1 MAQEP
6 YQLMNGP
13 FVVYIKPITVASPAV
28 ELPPDIDFA
37 PAGNWELFGVSGD
50 KDITEEGI
58 SVMMPQSVSL
68 FRGLGS
74 TTARKAFRTEEDVVI
89 EFTLADASVENFARG
104 LNDAVIDISGNHRK
118 IQLLRGAEVSQAS
131 LLLYGD
137 GKSAYGD
144 FNSFLWLPRCS
155 HIGEMSPKIVKGEPI
170 GLSYRYQVLNDDDYG
185 VGVFD
190 MGDSAGS

>member
-1 MAQEP
+1 MGQEP

-13 FVVYIKPITVASPAV
+13 FAVYIATPV
-28 ELPPDIDFA
+28 ELPPDIDD
-37 PAGNWELFGVSGD
+37 PPTGNWALFGVSAD

-58 SVMMPQSVSL
+58 TLTFPQAMNF

-74 TTARKAFRTEEDVVI
+74 TAPRKAFRTTEDVIV

-104 LNDAVIDISGNHRK
+104 LNDATIALGGNHRK
-118 IQLLRGAEVSQAS
+118 INLLQGAEVAQFS
-131 LLLYGD
+131 LLIYGD

-155 HIGEMSPKIVKGEPI
+155 HDGDISPKIVKGEPI
-170 GLSYRYQVLNDDDYG
+170 GLKYKWHALLDTTYG
-185 VGVFD
+185 TGTFD

>member
-13 FVVYIKPITVASPAV
+13 FAVYIADPV
-28 ELPPDIDFA
+28 ELPPDIDNA
-37 PAGNWELFGVSGD
+37 PTGNWELLGVSGD

-58 SVMMPQSVSL
+58 SINMEQAISW

-74 TTARKAFRTEEDVVI
+74 TAPRKGFRTTEDLIVS
-89 EFTLADASVENFARG
+89 FTLADASVENYARAF
-104 LNDAVIDISGNHRK
+104 NDAAIELGGNHRR
-118 IQLLRGAEVSQAS
+118 IALLQGAEVAQFS
-131 LLLYGD
+131 LLIYGD

-144 FNSFLWLPRCS
+144 FNSLFWLPRCS
-155 HIGEMSPKIVKGEPI
+155 HDANLETKIVKGEPI
-170 GLSYRYQVLNDDDYG
+170 GLAYKFHALIDDTYG
-185 VGVFD
+185 LGRFD